1 MIREKISELS
11 KNMKEDHISESSAQ
25 CAYYTI
31 LSFIPF
37 IMLVITLIQY
47 TGVEPQTLF
56 DVISKII
63 PSSMSEMILGIVQEV
78 YSKSIGTISI
88 SVIFTIWAA
97 GKGLYALTKGLQI
110 VYNTDDKEEAS
121 YLYTRIKAVIET
133 IVFIVLIVMGLTL
146 LVFGNGIISIIKEK
160 FGTLENYN
168 LISSIATEIGLIF
181 VTFIVFILLYKFM
194 PKHKMALKT
203 QVYGA
208 IFGAIALNVI
218 SFVFSRYLTIFKGF
232 SITYGSLTTVIFFIY
247 AFAGWIMETTSISIR
262 NKKFV
267 NRGFLIGPVCPIYG
281 YGVVLVS
288 LLLQKYQNDII
299 VTFFMSIIIC
309 GFLEYFTSYFMEI
322 IFKARWWDYSQRK
335 FNINGRVCLENLVL
349 FGLASCVII
358 YVTNPFIIKHLKMIP
373 SMVQNVLIGALLVV
387 HLVDN
392 IVSYKIILNLKK
404 VSNEIKDDT
413 IEISEKVKNI
423 IHNKSRLYRRLVNA
437 FPNIKEKVQ
446 FKKWT
451 LKEKLE
457 DIKRQ
462 IKKEA

>member
-1 MIREKISELS
+1 MNIDEVKI
-11 KNMKEDHISESSAQ
+11 
-25 CAYYTI
+25 YV
-31 LSFIPF
+31 
-37 IMLVITLIQY
+37 LV
-47 TGVEPQTLF
+47 
-56 DVISKII
+56 
-63 PSSMSEMILGIVQEV
+63 
-78 YSKSIGTISI
+78 
-88 SVIFTIWAA
+88 
-97 GKGLYALTKGLQI
+97 
-110 VYNTDDKEEAS
+110 
-121 YLYTRIKAVIET
+121 
-133 IVFIVLIVMGLTL
+133 
-146 LVFGNGIISIIKEK
+146 
-160 FGTLENYN
+160 
-168 LISSIATEIGLIF
+168 
-181 VTFIVFILLYKFM
+181 
-194 PKHKMALKT
+194 
-203 QVYGA
+203 
-208 IFGAIALNVI
+208 
-218 SFVFSRYLTIFKGF
+218 
-232 SITYGSLTTVIFFIY
+232 FFIY

-309 GFLEYFTSYFMEI
+309 GFLEYFTSYFMEKFFHARWWVSGHLI
-322 IFKARWWDYSQRK
+322 EKAFKARWWDYSQRK

>member
-1 MIREKISELS
+1 MNIDEVKI
-11 KNMKEDHISESSAQ
+11 
-25 CAYYTI
+25 YV
-31 LSFIPF
+31 
-37 IMLVITLIQY
+37 LV
-47 TGVEPQTLF
+47 
-56 DVISKII
+56 
-63 PSSMSEMILGIVQEV
+63 
-78 YSKSIGTISI
+78 
-88 SVIFTIWAA
+88 
-97 GKGLYALTKGLQI
+97 
-110 VYNTDDKEEAS
+110 
-121 YLYTRIKAVIET
+121 
-133 IVFIVLIVMGLTL
+133 
-146 LVFGNGIISIIKEK
+146 
-160 FGTLENYN
+160 
-168 LISSIATEIGLIF
+168 
-181 VTFIVFILLYKFM
+181 
-194 PKHKMALKT
+194 
-203 QVYGA
+203 
-208 IFGAIALNVI
+208 
-218 SFVFSRYLTIFKGF
+218 
-232 SITYGSLTTVIFFIY
+232 FFIY

-373 SMVQNVLIGALLVV
+373 SMVQNVLIGALLAV

-392 IVSYKIILNLKK
+392 IVSYKI
-404 VSNEIKDDT
+404 T